1 MIINASVGK
10 IIDVQLTQD
19 AAANRL
25 ILQNAFDTAEEYSTV
40 RLVSGKYPI
49 PYSTYTQNEF
59 NQDVIVTPRPTIRKT
74 GVVFDLNGSCL
85 YGVPNGSDVHGKKAL
100 FVLPARISQ
109 SKMVNWSVHLIVQ
122 EKKVQMVKK

>member
-40 RLVSGKYPI
+40 RLVSGK
-49 PYSTYTQNEF
+49 
-59 NQDVIVTPRPTIRKT
+59 
-74 GVVFDLNGSCL
+74 
-85 YGVPNGSDVHGKKAL
+85 
-100 FVLPARISQ
+100 
-109 SKMVNWSVHLIVQ
+109 
-122 EKKVQMVKK
+122 